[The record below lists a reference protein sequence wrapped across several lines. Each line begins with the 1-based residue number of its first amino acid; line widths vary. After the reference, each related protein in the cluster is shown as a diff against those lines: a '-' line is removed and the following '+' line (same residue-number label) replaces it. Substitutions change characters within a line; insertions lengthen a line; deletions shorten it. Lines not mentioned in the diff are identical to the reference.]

1 MQPKHLFLVD
11 AYGFVFR
18 AFHALPPLTRP
29 DGTPVGAVY
38 GFINMLL
45 KLREDIEKKHED
57 ASIII
62 VFDTGGKTFRDEL
75 FSEYK
80 ANRDAPPE
88 DLIPQF
94 PLVREAAKALGITAI
109 EKDGFEADDI
119 IATFVKSA
127 KERGDL
133 VTIVS
138 SDKDL
143 MQLISPGVK
152 MYDAMKS
159 KDIGEKEVKEK
170 FGVGPDKVIDVLAL
184 IGDSSDNIP
193 GVPGIGPK
201 TAEKLINQFGSF
213 DNIFANIDQVTQ
225 KSLSEK
231 LRLNEDKAKLS
242 RQLVTLC
249 DTVPVDYGVIDKPLS
264 YDPSKLITFLKDN
277 GFKSLVAK
285 LEKQHQITSIID
297 KPSIYHEVLDNLR
310 VLDSWLE
317 SESLGGKIALLKN
330 ESQLY
335 LASETKSCAIQL
347 AQEPLGQASF
357 DFEPSENKGNIF
369 DHLKTYFSD
378 PSILW
383 VLHDAKSLMKDGI
396 SFKAFD
402 DVMIMSYVLDGA
414 IHEHDLKTLTNTEQ
428 IDNKTVSSIFSL
440 HMELKQ
446 RLIHEKMLSL
456 YESIEKPLIAVLAEI
471 EKAGIKIDVKELE
484 ALSNNFGQRIQN
496 LEKEIHKISGKEFL
510 ISSPKQLGEILFEH
524 MKLPVSKKNKS
535 GGYSTGADILE
546 ELSMQGHVIADKLL
560 EWRQLTKLKS
570 TYTDALANFTD
581 PKTKRIHTTF
591 SMASTSTGRLSS
603 IEPNLQNIPIRTE
616 EGRKIR
622 KAFIAEHGYK
632 LISADYSQVELRL
645 IAHLADI
652 PVLKD
657 AFKEGKDIHAITA
670 SRIFGVPLDKVDSEM
685 RRRAKTVNFGII
697 YGQSAFG
704 LATQLKISRTE
715 AASIIKAYFL
725 EYPGI
730 EAYMKNTVAEA
741 REKGFT
747 TTMYGRK
754 CYVPWINDKN
764 PTRRNFAERAAINAP
779 LQGSAADIIKRAMI
793 SLSKELKRGS
803 FKSRMILQVH
813 DELLLEAPENEVE
826 NTKVLVK
833 RVMENAAS
841 FSIPLIVEVRS
852 GNDWGEVH

>member
-1 MQPKHLFLVD
+1 MSRHLFLVD

-62 VFDTGGKTFRDEL
+62 VFDSGGKTFRDEL

-94 PLVREAAKALGITAI
+94 PLVRDAAQALGIISI

-127 KERGDL
+127 KGRGDL

-159 KDIGEKEVKEK
+159 RDISEKEVKEK
-170 FGVGPDKVIDVLAL
+170 FGVGPDRVIDVLAL

-231 LRLNEDKAKLS
+231 LRFNEDKAKLS

-264 YDPSKLITFLKDN
+264 YDPLKLITFLKEN

-285 LEKQHQITSIID
+285 LEKQHQITPNVD
-297 KPSIYHEVLDNLR
+297 KPSVSHEVLDNLR
-310 VLDSWLE
+310 ALDSWLV
-317 SESLGGKIALLKN
+317 SESLGGKMALLKN

-357 DFEPSENKGNIF
+357 NFEPSENKGNIF
-369 DHLKTYFSD
+369 SHLKTYFSD

-383 VLHDAKSLMKDGI
+383 ILHDAKSLMKDGT

-402 DVMIMSYVLDGA
+402 DVMIMSYVLDGT

-428 IDNKTVSSIFSL
+428 IDNKTVSGIFSL

-456 YESIEKPLIAVLAEI
+456 YENIEKPLIAVLAEI
-471 EKAGIKIDVKELE
+471 EKTGIKIDVRELE
-484 ALSNNFGQRIQN
+484 ALSNDFGQRIQN
-496 LEKEIHKISGKEFL
+496 LEKEIHKISGVEFL

-524 MKLPVSKKNKS
+524 MKLPGGKKNKS

-622 KAFIAEHGYK
+622 KAFIAEEEYK
-632 LISADYSQVELRL
+632 LISADYSQIELRL

-652 PVLKD
+652 PVLKN
-657 AFKEGKDIHAITA
+657 AFREGKDIHATTA
-670 SRIFGVPLDKVDSEM
+670 SRIFSVPLDKVDSEM

-747 TTMYGRK
+747 TTIYGRK

-764 PTRRNFAERAAINAP
+764 PVRRNFAERAAINAP

-793 SLSKELKRGS
+793 SLSKDLKRGS
-803 FKSRMILQVH
+803 LKSRMILQVH

-826 NTKVLVK
+826 NVKVMVK
-833 RVMENAAS
+833 RVMESATS
-841 FSIPLIVEVRS
+841 LSVPLIVEVRS
-852 GNDWGEVH
+852 GSDWGEVH